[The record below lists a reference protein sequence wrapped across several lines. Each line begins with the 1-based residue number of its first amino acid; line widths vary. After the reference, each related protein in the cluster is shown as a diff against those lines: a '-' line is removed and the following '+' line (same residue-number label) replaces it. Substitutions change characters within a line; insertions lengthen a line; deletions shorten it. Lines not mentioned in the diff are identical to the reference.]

1 MKGEGIGCTST
12 VYLLAPGAES
22 GKVQSFGFVDD
33 GLKYLLHHARVQF
46 AGRRPRLA
54 LCEHGFAVPRIAY
67 VFAVMLELQRGK
79 RIFLAPGEQPDKVAV
94 DGVNRRTYVHEVTA
108 LGG

>member
-1 MKGEGIGCTST
+1 M
-12 VYLLAPGAES
+12 
-22 GKVQSFGFVDD
+22 QSFGFVDD
-33 GLKYLLHHARVQF
+33 DLKYLLHHARVQF

-54 LCEHGFAVPRIAY
+54 LREHGFAVPRIAY
-67 VFAVMLELQRGK
+67 AFAVVFELQRGK
-79 RIFLAPGEQPDKVAV
+79 RVFLALGEQPDKVAI